1 MTTVRRVLIAMLG
14 VVLVAS
20 VVGEHLARRLM
31 ERRYQKVV
39 EGRQQLERQFREI
52 LATHRQLTGDLA
64 NERQRSQA
72 LSQAVAEKSAQLDKA
87 VARLSEEGQ
96 AMRALQLR
104 LAAMEQQMGQ
114 LQGELAA
121 ALQDRLTGATA
132 KDAVPSAVQL
142 ERIVVSKAGAPTLQG
157 RVVSVHQ
164 DWDFVI
170 IDLGWDAVKIGDTV
184 SIFRNEELLAKA
196 RVERV
201 QEGVSAASV
210 LPEWDIAKVRASDR
224 VQL

>member
-1 MTTVRRVLIAMLG
+1 VTTARRILIATLG
-14 VVLVAS
+14 AALVTAAG
-20 VVGEHLARRLM
+20 GEHLFRRVI
-31 ERRYQKVV
+31 ERRYQKAVD
-39 EGRQQLERQFREI
+39 GRQQLEHQFRKI
-52 LATHRQLTGDLA
+52 LATHEQLTGDLA
-64 NERQRSQA
+64 TERQHSQE
-72 LSQAVAEKSAQLDKA
+72 LSKAIAEKSAQLDQA

-96 AMRALQLR
+96 TVRALQLR

-114 LQGELAA
+114 LQGELAS
-121 ALQDRLTGATA
+121 ALQDRLTGA
-132 KDAVPSAVQL
+132 KDVKPSAVQL
-142 ERIVVSKAGAPTLQG
+142 ERIVVSKAEALSLQG

-210 LPEWDIAKVRASDR
+210 LPDWDIAKIRSNDR
-224 VQL
+224 VHIL

>member
-1 MTTVRRVLIAMLG
+1 MTARRVLIAILG
-14 VVLVAS
+14 VVLVAAAG
-20 VVGEHLARRLM
+20 GEHLSRRLI
-31 ERRYQKVV
+31 ERRFQKMVD
-39 EGRQQLERQFREI
+39 GRQQLERQFREI
-52 LATHRQLTGDLA
+52 LTTHQQLTGDLA
-64 NERQRSQA
+64 NERQRSQE
-72 LSQAVAEKSAQLDKA
+72 LSKAVAEKSAQLDKA

-96 AMRALQLR
+96 TARALQLR

-121 ALQDRLTGATA
+121 ALQDRLTGANA
-132 KDAVPSAVQL
+132 KDAKPSAVQL

-184 SIFRNEELLAKA
+184 SIFRNEELLAKG

-210 LPEWDIAKVRASDR
+210 LPEWDIAKVRANDR